1 MGLNFKRWLMEKL
14 GGDKSRVSSE
24 EIEAAEFYGL
34 SAELYV
40 RELAFWS
47 CVNTIANA
55 VSKCEFKTFVQ
66 GKEVKGP
73 EWYAWNV
80 EPNRNQN
87 SSAFIHKL
95 ITQLYRHNEALV
107 VEQSGQ
113 LVVAD
118 SFSRKPYAL
127 YDDVFSQVQVG
138 DFTFERTFFQS
149 EVLYF
154 QLGERDMRLLVNG
167 LYEVY
172 RKMLDY
178 GMRSYQKSRGTK
190 GVLEV
195 DTMASGDPKFLEV
208 YDDIKN
214 QRFRTFAEAENAVL
228 PMWKGMKYSDLGSKT
243 YSNEGTRDIR
253 AMIDDVSDFT
263 AKAFGVP
270 PALLSGEVEGT
281 KEAMDHFLTFCIDP
295 LCDML
300 QEEINRKRSGMAG
313 VLAGNYVQI
322 DTKCIKHVDLLSVAT
337 AIDKLISSGAFCIND
352 IREVVGEPP
361 IDEPW
366 AWQHFMTKN
375 YATVSELL
383 KALQGGE
390 TLDTG

>member
-1 MGLNFKRWLMEKL
+1 MGLNFKRWLLEKL

-34 SAELYV
+34 SAELHV

-55 VSKCEFKTFVQ
+55 VSKCEFKTFVL

-87 SSAFIHKL
+87 SSAFLHKL

-172 RKMLDY
+172 RKLLDY

-195 DTMASGDPKFLEV
+195 DTMASGDPKFQAA

-228 PMWKGMKYSDLGSKT
+228 PLWKGMKYSDLGSKT

-313 VLAGNYVQI
+313 VLAGTYVQI

-390 TLDTG
+390 PVDTG